1 MMNGQA
7 DVEVDYKRKYK
18 NLKRKLKFLVYEQ
31 ECFQEE
37 LRRAQR
43 KLLKVS
49 RDKSFLLDRLLQYER
64 IDEDSSD
71 SEATVSSDNSE
82 GEGPRERERERDR
95 EGAKKRRTSPG
106 ACLPSS
112 SSPHLSLLSRP
123 GVNPLHSSGSG
134 PYLNTMPFPPE
145 YLAPPAERMKKERKT
160 KTPKNK
166 REPTGKT
173 EEEDNIKVAAPS
185 LLRGDGDPSHHV
197 SPTDSPLQR
206 WDSTVTTLVQSSIS
220 PQCSTLGGD
229 LYILTGQ
236 GGLGAAEDG
245 DEECQRKPLW
255 SAVCCAVPEGKGS
268 FSVGLIT
275 ETEEGGRQVS
285 MKELEEM
292 LGVAEMFPEGCGG
305 ADAETVGVVV
315 GFHSE
320 GIPENIE
327 GMDAEAS
334 GEGSG
339 YTDLD
344 SDKAGQDAE
353 GEASRH
359 DAEGETSQ
367 DSEGEDSHQDIEGE
381 TSRDHET
388 VDEQETDTNSTSTLV
403 YILSTALS
411 ILKAPLCPVFS
422 TATQLPG
429 QVTYVLQ
436 EDLGVLSALPGDTFS
451 LLHLLTSDLLSWIG
465 SAGELLLG
473 VGETGF
479 HSTYYCTSSMLGA
492 LWSHCHTGVT
502 GVGTL
507 AGDTVGVFGDALDNA
522 WKWRTKPGTE
532 MATLYVSPH
541 PDDFRSLLALIAA
554 EFSGAS
560 RPQTITED
568 PPVSLNARSR
578 PTLVLGAGEGDSVLS
593 GDSAV
598 AWYLADQGKKAG
610 VDAKQQS
617 QVWQWLSFAD
627 NELTPVS
634 CAVVFPLMGVV
645 GVDKKLQQSSR
656 AELLRVLKVLNQA
669 LEPRTFLV
677 GESITL
683 ADMAV
688 ATAVLL
694 PFKYALE
701 PSDRNALTNVT
712 RWFTTCINQ
721 PQFLKVLGKVTLCE
735 KMGPVTLKTDAPTDP
750 KAANVCPAA
759 DSAGAAANGP
769 PKTEAQ
775 LKKEAKKREKM
786 EKFQQKKE
794 TEAKKKTQP
803 ATEKKAKPEKKELGV
818 ITYNVPTPPGEKK
831 DVVSPLPDAYSPLYV
846 EAAWYSWWEKQGFF
860 KPEYG
865 RKSISEQNPR
875 GVFMMC
881 IPPPNVT
888 GSLHLGHALTNA
900 IQDSLTRW
908 HRMRGETTLWNP
920 GCDHAGIATQVV
932 VEKKL
937 MRERGMSRH
946 DLGRENFIQEVW
958 KWKNEKGDRIYHQLK
973 KLGSTLDWDR
983 ACFTMDEKLSYGVQE
998 AFIRMHEEGVIYR
1011 SKRLVNWSCTLNSA
1025 ISDIEVDKKEL
1036 TGRTLLPVPGYKEK
1050 VEFGVLVSFAYK
1062 VEGSD
1067 EEVIVATTRIE
1078 TMLGDTAV
1086 AVHPTD
1092 PRYQHLKGKTVLH
1105 PFCDRK
1111 MPIVFDDFVDMSFGT
1126 GAVKITP
1133 AHDHNDYEVGER
1145 HNLPF
1150 INILDENGLL
1160 INVPPPYL
1168 GMKRFEARKAVLQDL
1183 KDRGQFK
1190 ETKDNPMV
1198 VPVCSRSKDIVEPL
1212 LKPQWYV
1219 NCSDMGKQ
1227 AADATREGRL
1237 KIIPDHHLK
1246 TWYNWLDNIRD
1257 WCISRQLWWGH
1268 RIPAYFITVN
1278 DPSVKPGEDMDG
1290 HYWVSGRSEEEAR
1303 QKAAKRF
1310 CVSVDKITL
1319 RQDEDVLDT
1328 WFSSGIF
1335 PFSIFGWPNETQD
1348 LNMFYPGTLLETG
1361 HDILFFWVARMVM
1374 MGLKLTGKLPF
1385 KEVYLHAVVRDAHG
1399 RKMSKSLGNVIDPLD
1414 VITGITLEGLHA
1426 QLTDSNLDPLE
1437 AEKAKQGQKSDYPN
1451 GIPECGTDALRFA
1464 LCAYTSQ
1471 GRDINLDVNRILG
1484 YRHFCNKLWNA
1495 VKFSMKSLGDNF
1507 VPSEKAQLCSEEC
1520 VSDRWILSRLSAA
1533 VGLCD
1538 AGFKAYD
1545 FPAITTAIYNF
1556 WLYELCDIYLESLKP
1571 VFSKAEEDGA
1581 SQRQALVS
1589 RQSLYTCLEVGLR
1602 LLSPLM
1608 PFVTEELYQRL
1619 PRRRPLSDPP
1629 SISVTSYPNTEEFCW
1644 QSDEVDRDMEFV
1656 MSVVKTIRSLRSD
1669 YNLNK
1674 TRADCYLQCID
1685 PATVSLVQKYCLQ
1698 IQTLSY
1704 SQAIITLPTNKPV
1717 PEGCAV
1723 AIASDR
1729 CTVNLMLKGLIDVE
1743 KEVAKLMTKRG
1754 DLEKQMEKLRERMVK
1769 NDYKEKLRQSQ
1780 TELDKVKEAV
1790 ENFKKMMQLSA

>member
-1 MMNGQA
+1 
-7 DVEVDYKRKYK
+7 
-18 NLKRKLKFLVYEQ
+18 
-31 ECFQEE
+31 
-37 LRRAQR
+37 
-43 KLLKVS
+43 
-49 RDKSFLLDRLLQYER
+49 
-64 IDEDSSD
+64 
-71 SEATVSSDNSE
+71 
-82 GEGPRERERERDR
+82 
-95 EGAKKRRTSPG
+95 
-106 ACLPSS
+106 
-112 SSPHLSLLSRP
+112 
-123 GVNPLHSSGSG
+123 
-134 PYLNTMPFPPE
+134 
-145 YLAPPAERMKKERKT
+145 
-160 KTPKNK
+160 
-166 REPTGKT
+166 
-173 EEEDNIKVAAPS
+173 
-185 LLRGDGDPSHHV
+185 
-197 SPTDSPLQR
+197 
-206 WDSTVTTLVQSSIS
+206 
-220 PQCSTLGGD
+220 
-229 LYILTGQ
+229 
-236 GGLGAAEDG
+236 
-245 DEECQRKPLW
+245 
-255 SAVCCAVPEGKGS
+255 
-268 FSVGLIT
+268 
-275 ETEEGGRQVS
+275 
-285 MKELEEM
+285 
-292 LGVAEMFPEGCGG
+292 
-305 ADAETVGVVV
+305 
-315 GFHSE
+315 
-320 GIPENIE
+320 
-327 GMDAEAS
+327 
-334 GEGSG
+334 
-339 YTDLD
+339 
-344 SDKAGQDAE
+344 
-353 GEASRH
+353 
-359 DAEGETSQ
+359 
-367 DSEGEDSHQDIEGE
+367 
-381 TSRDHET
+381 
-388 VDEQETDTNSTSTLV
+388 
-403 YILSTALS
+403 
-411 ILKAPLCPVFS
+411 
-422 TATQLPG
+422 
-429 QVTYVLQ
+429 
-436 EDLGVLSALPGDTFS
+436 
-451 LLHLLTSDLLSWIG
+451 
-465 SAGELLLG
+465 
-473 VGETGF
+473 
-479 HSTYYCTSSMLGA
+479 
-492 LWSHCHTGVT
+492 
-502 GVGTL
+502 
-507 AGDTVGVFGDALDNA
+507 
-522 WKWRTKPGTE
+522 

-554 EFSGAS
+554 EFGLSS
-560 RPQTITED
+560 RPNIVTED
-568 PPVSLNARSR
+568 PPASLNARSR
-578 PTLVLGAGEGDSVLS
+578 PALVLGTGEDCSVLS
-593 GDSAV
+593 GTSAV
-598 AWYLADQGKKAG
+598 SWYLAYQGKRTG
-610 VDAKQQS
+610 IDVKQQS

-627 NELTPVS
+627 NELIPVS
-634 CAVVFPLMGVV
+634 CAVVFPLMG
-645 GVDKKLQQSSR
+645 SSH
-656 AELLRVLKVLNQA
+656 AELMRVLKVLDQA

-701 PSDRNALTNVT
+701 PSDRETLTNVT

-721 PQFLKVLGKVTLCE
+721 PQFMKVLGQITLCE
-735 KMGPVTLKTDAPTDP
+735 KMVPVTLKT
-750 KAANVCPAA
+750 NVAENTSAAA
-759 DSAGAAANGP
+759 DSNGSTANDCHLCSVLLFS
-769 PKTEAQ
+769 K
-775 LKKEAKKREKM
+775 
-786 EKFQQKKE
+786 
-794 TEAKKKTQP
+794 
-803 ATEKKAKPEKKELGV
+803 KKAKPEKKELGV
-818 ITYNVPTPPGEKK
+818 ITYSVPTPAGDKK
-831 DVVSPLPDAYSPLYV
+831 DVVSPLPDSYSPQYV

-865 RKSISEQNPR
+865 RKSISEPNPR
-875 GVFMMC
+875 GIFMMC

-900 IQDSLTRW
+900 IQDCLTRW
-908 HRMRGETTLWNP
+908 HRMRGETSLWNP

-946 DLGRENFIQEVW
+946 ELGRENFIQEVW

-973 KLGSTLDWDR
+973 KLGSSLDWDR
-983 ACFTMDEKLSYGVQE
+983 ACFTMDSKLSYAVQE
-998 AFIRMHEEGVIYR
+998 AFIRMHDEGVIYR

-1062 VEGSD
+1062 VDGSD

-1086 AVHPTD
+1086 AVHPAD
-1092 PRYQHLKGKTVLH
+1092 PRYQHLKGKMVLH

-1111 MPIVFDDFVDMSFGT
+1111 MPIVFDDFVDMNFGT

-1145 HNLPF
+1145 HNLTF

-1160 INVPPPYL
+1160 INVPPPFL
-1168 GMKRFEARKAVLQDL
+1168 GMKRFEARKAVLQSL
-1183 KDRGQFK
+1183 KDRGLFK
-1190 ETKDNPMV
+1190 EIKDNPMV

-1219 NCSDMGKQ
+1219 NCTDMGKQ
-1227 AADATREGRL
+1227 AADAVRDGSL

-1246 TWYNWLDNIRD
+1246 TWFNWMDNIRD

-1268 RIPAYFITVN
+1268 RIPAYFVTVS

-1303 QKAAKRF
+1303 EKAAKRF
-1310 CVSVDKITL
+1310 NVSVDKITL

-1335 PFSIFGWPNETQD
+1335 PFSIFGWPNED
-1348 LNMFYPGTLLETG
+1348 LNVFYPGTLLETG

-1414 VITGITLEGLHA
+1414 VITGISLEGLHA

-1437 AEKAKQGQKSDYPN
+1437 VEKAKQGQKSDYPN

-1495 VKFSMKSLGDNF
+1495 VKFAMKTLGDNF
-1507 VPSEKAQLCSEEC
+1507 VPLEKLSGEES

-1545 FPAITTAIYNF
+1545 FPGITTAIYNF
-1556 WLYELCDIYLESLKP
+1556 WLYELCDVYLESVKP
-1571 VFSKAEEDGA
+1571 VFSKAEEDST
-1581 SQRQALVS
+1581 SQRQALVC
-1589 RQSLYTCLEVGLR
+1589 RQTLYTCLEVGLR

-1619 PRRRPLSDPP
+1619 PRRQPQRDPP
-1629 SISVTSYPNTEEFCW
+1629 SICVTSYPDTEEVRLKTERRGRFI
-1644 QSDEVDRDMEFV
+1644 MT
-1656 MSVVKTIRSLRSD
+1656 VVKTIRSLRAD
-1669 YNLNK
+1669 YNLTK

-1685 PATVSLVQKYCLQ
+1685 SATASLVQKYSLQ

-1704 SQAIITLPTNKPV
+1704 SQAIIPLTANQPV

-1743 KEVAKLMTKRG
+1743 KEVAKLMTKKG
-1754 DLEKQMEKLRERMVK
+1754 DLEKQMEKLRENMAK
-1769 NDYKEKLRQSQ
+1769 SDYKEKVPVKVQEQDAEKLRQSQ
-1780 TELDKVKEAV
+1780 TELEKVKEAMD
-1790 ENFKKMMQLSA
+1790 NFRKMM

>member
-1 MMNGQA
+1 
-7 DVEVDYKRKYK
+7 
-18 NLKRKLKFLVYEQ
+18 
-31 ECFQEE
+31 
-37 LRRAQR
+37 
-43 KLLKVS
+43 
-49 RDKSFLLDRLLQYER
+49 
-64 IDEDSSD
+64 
-71 SEATVSSDNSE
+71 
-82 GEGPRERERERDR
+82 
-95 EGAKKRRTSPG
+95 
-106 ACLPSS
+106 
-112 SSPHLSLLSRP
+112 
-123 GVNPLHSSGSG
+123 
-134 PYLNTMPFPPE
+134 
-145 YLAPPAERMKKERKT
+145 
-160 KTPKNK
+160 
-166 REPTGKT
+166 
-173 EEEDNIKVAAPS
+173 
-185 LLRGDGDPSHHV
+185 
-197 SPTDSPLQR
+197 
-206 WDSTVTTLVQSSIS
+206 
-220 PQCSTLGGD
+220 
-229 LYILTGQ
+229 
-236 GGLGAAEDG
+236 
-245 DEECQRKPLW
+245 
-255 SAVCCAVPEGKGS
+255 
-268 FSVGLIT
+268 
-275 ETEEGGRQVS
+275 
-285 MKELEEM
+285 
-292 LGVAEMFPEGCGG
+292 
-305 ADAETVGVVV
+305 
-315 GFHSE
+315 
-320 GIPENIE
+320 
-327 GMDAEAS
+327 
-334 GEGSG
+334 
-339 YTDLD
+339 
-344 SDKAGQDAE
+344 
-353 GEASRH
+353 
-359 DAEGETSQ
+359 
-367 DSEGEDSHQDIEGE
+367 
-381 TSRDHET
+381 
-388 VDEQETDTNSTSTLV
+388 
-403 YILSTALS
+403 
-411 ILKAPLCPVFS
+411 
-422 TATQLPG
+422 
-429 QVTYVLQ
+429 
-436 EDLGVLSALPGDTFS
+436 
-451 LLHLLTSDLLSWIG
+451 
-465 SAGELLLG
+465 
-473 VGETGF
+473 
-479 HSTYYCTSSMLGA
+479 
-492 LWSHCHTGVT
+492 
-502 GVGTL
+502 
-507 AGDTVGVFGDALDNA
+507 
-522 WKWRTKPGTE
+522 

-541 PDDFRSLLALIAA
+541 PDDFRSLLALLAA
-554 EFSGAS
+554 EFCPTSCP
-560 RPQTITED
+560 RTITED
-568 PPVSLNARSR
+568 PPASLNARSR
-578 PTLVLGAGEGDSVLS
+578 PALVMGAGEGDAVLS
-593 GDSAV
+593 GASAV
-598 AWYLADQGKKAG
+598 AWYLASLGKRAG
-610 VDAKQQS
+610 VDTKQQS
-617 QVWQWLSFAD
+617 EVWQWLSFAD

-634 CAVVFPLMGVV
+634 CAVVFPLMGMMAM
-645 GVDKKLQQSSR
+645 DKKLQQSSR

-677 GESITL
+677 GESLTL

-701 PSDRNALTNVT
+701 PPDRKVLPSVT

-721 PQFLKVLGKVTLCE
+721 PQFLKVFGKITLCE
-735 KMGPVTLKTDAPTDP
+735 KMVPVTPKTNAATDAKT
-750 KAANVCPAA
+750 ANASPAA
-759 DSAGAAANGP
+759 DSADATANGP

-775 LKKEAKKREKM
+775 LKKEAKKREKL
-786 EKFQQKKE
+786 EKFQQKKDM
-794 TEAKKKTQP
+794 EAKKKIQP
-803 ATEKKAKPEKKELGV
+803 PTEKKAKPEKKELGV
-818 ITYNVPTPPGEKK
+818 ITYNVPTPSGEKK
-831 DVVSPLPDAYSPLYV
+831 DVVSPLPDAYSPQYV
-846 EAAWYSWWEKQGFF
+846 EAAWYPWWEKQGFF

-946 DLGRENFIQEVW
+946 DLGRENFIEEVW

-973 KLGSTLDWDR
+973 KLGSSLDWDR
-983 ACFTMDEKLSYGVQE
+983 ACFTMDSKLSYAVQE
-998 AFIRMHEEGVIYR
+998 AFIRMHEENVIYR
-1011 SKRLVNWSCTLNSA
+1011 SKRLVNWSCSLNSA

-1062 VEGSD
+1062 VDGSD

-1092 PRYQHLKGKTVLH
+1092 PRYQHLKGKMVLH

-1145 HNLPF
+1145 HNLAF

-1160 INVPPPYL
+1160 INVPPPFL
-1168 GMKRFEARKAVLQDL
+1168 GMKRFEARKSVLQAL

-1190 ETKDNPMV
+1190 EIKDNPMV

-1219 NCSDMGKQ
+1219 NCKDMGKE
-1227 AADATREGRL
+1227 AADAVREGRL

-1246 TWYNWLDNIRD
+1246 TWFNWMDNIRD

-1268 RIPAYFITVN
+1268 RIPAYFVTVN

-1303 QKAAKRF
+1303 DKAAKRF
-1310 CVSVDKITL
+1310 NVSADKITL

-1335 PFSIFGWPNETQD
+1335 PFSIFGWPNENQD
-1348 LNMFYPGTLLETG
+1348 LNVFYPGTLLETG

-1414 VITGITLEGLHA
+1414 VITGISLEGLHA

-1437 AEKAKQGQKSDYPN
+1437 VEKAKQGQKSDYPS

-1495 VKFSMKSLGDNF
+1495 VKFAMKSLGDNF
-1507 VPSEKAQLCSEEC
+1507 VPSEKAQLCGEES

-1538 AGFKAYD
+1538 ASFKAYD
-1545 FPAITTAIYNF
+1545 FPGITTTIYNF
-1556 WLYELCDIYLESLKP
+1556 WLYELCDVYLESLKP
-1571 VFSKAEEDGA
+1571 VFSKAEEDDA

-1602 LLSPLM
+1602 LLAPLM

-1619 PRRRPLSDPP
+1619 PRRLPQSDPP
-1629 SISVTSYPNTEEFCW
+1629 SISVTSYPDTEEFCW
-1644 QSDEVDRDMEFV
+1644 QSEEIDRDMEFV
-1656 MSVVKTIRSLRSD
+1656 MTVVKTIRSLRAD

-1674 TRADCYLQCID
+1674 TRADCYLECID
-1685 PATVSLVQKYCLQ
+1685 SATASLVQKFSLQ
-1698 IQTLSY
+1698 IQTLSH
-1704 SQAIITLPTNKPV
+1704 SQAIIPLTANQPV

-1729 CTVNLMLKGLIDVE
+1729 CTVNLMLKGLIDLE
-1743 KEVAKLMTKRG
+1743 KEVAKLMTKKG
-1754 DLEKQMEKLRERMVK
+1754 DLEKQMAKLREKMAK
-1769 NDYKEKLRQSQ
+1769 SDYKEKVPAKVQEQDAEKLRQSQ
-1780 TELDKVKEAV
+1780 TELEKVTDATD
-1790 ENFKKMMQLSA
+1790 NFRKMMQPSP

>member
-1 MMNGQA
+1 
-7 DVEVDYKRKYK
+7 
-18 NLKRKLKFLVYEQ
+18 
-31 ECFQEE
+31 
-37 LRRAQR
+37 
-43 KLLKVS
+43 
-49 RDKSFLLDRLLQYER
+49 
-64 IDEDSSD
+64 
-71 SEATVSSDNSE
+71 
-82 GEGPRERERERDR
+82 
-95 EGAKKRRTSPG
+95 
-106 ACLPSS
+106 
-112 SSPHLSLLSRP
+112 
-123 GVNPLHSSGSG
+123 
-134 PYLNTMPFPPE
+134 
-145 YLAPPAERMKKERKT
+145 
-160 KTPKNK
+160 
-166 REPTGKT
+166 
-173 EEEDNIKVAAPS
+173 
-185 LLRGDGDPSHHV
+185 
-197 SPTDSPLQR
+197 
-206 WDSTVTTLVQSSIS
+206 
-220 PQCSTLGGD
+220 
-229 LYILTGQ
+229 
-236 GGLGAAEDG
+236 
-245 DEECQRKPLW
+245 
-255 SAVCCAVPEGKGS
+255 
-268 FSVGLIT
+268 
-275 ETEEGGRQVS
+275 
-285 MKELEEM
+285 
-292 LGVAEMFPEGCGG
+292 
-305 ADAETVGVVV
+305 
-315 GFHSE
+315 
-320 GIPENIE
+320 
-327 GMDAEAS
+327 
-334 GEGSG
+334 
-339 YTDLD
+339 
-344 SDKAGQDAE
+344 
-353 GEASRH
+353 
-359 DAEGETSQ
+359 
-367 DSEGEDSHQDIEGE
+367 
-381 TSRDHET
+381 
-388 VDEQETDTNSTSTLV
+388 
-403 YILSTALS
+403 
-411 ILKAPLCPVFS
+411 
-422 TATQLPG
+422 
-429 QVTYVLQ
+429 
-436 EDLGVLSALPGDTFS
+436 
-451 LLHLLTSDLLSWIG
+451 
-465 SAGELLLG
+465 
-473 VGETGF
+473 
-479 HSTYYCTSSMLGA
+479 
-492 LWSHCHTGVT
+492 
-502 GVGTL
+502 
-507 AGDTVGVFGDALDNA
+507 
-522 WKWRTKPGTE
+522 

-541 PDDFRSLLALIAA
+541 PDDFRSVLALIAA
-554 EFSGAS
+554 EFGLSS
-560 RPQTITED
+560 RPKIVTED
-568 PPVSLNARSR
+568 PPASLNARSR
-578 PTLVLGAGEGDSVLS
+578 PTLVLGTGEGCSVLS
-593 GDSAV
+593 GTSAV
-598 AWYLADQGKKAG
+598 SWYLAFQGKRAG
-610 VDAKQQS
+610 IDLKQQS

-627 NELTPVS
+627 NELIPVS
-634 CAVVFPLMGVV
+634 CAVVFPLMG
-645 GVDKKLQQSSR
+645 SSH
-656 AELLRVLKVLNQA
+656 AELMRVLKVLDQA

-701 PSDRNALTNVT
+701 PSNREALTNVT

-721 PQFLKVLGKVTLCE
+721 PQFMKVLGIMHIL
-735 KMGPVTLKTDAPTDP
+735 MFL
-750 KAANVCPAA
+750 PA
-759 DSAGAAANGP
+759 GP

-775 LKKEAKKREKM
+775 LRKEAKKKEKM

-794 TEAKKKTQP
+794 MEAKKKTQP
-803 ATEKKAKPEKKELGV
+803 VKEVSILNF
-818 ITYNVPTPPGEKK
+818 Y
-831 DVVSPLPDAYSPLYV
+831 VVSPLPDSYSPQYV

-865 RKSISEQNPR
+865 RKSISEPNPR
-875 GVFMMC
+875 GIFMMC

-908 HRMRGETTLWNP
+908 HRMRGETSLWNP

-946 DLGRENFIQEVW
+946 ELGRENFIQEVW

-973 KLGSTLDWDR
+973 KLGSSLDWDR
-983 ACFTMDEKLSYGVQE
+983 ACFTMDPKLSYAVQE
-998 AFIRMHEEGVIYR
+998 AFIRMHDEGVIYR

-1036 TGRTLLPVPGYKEK
+1036 TGRTLLPVPGYKDK

-1062 VEGSD
+1062 VDGSD

-1086 AVHPTD
+1086 AVHPAD

-1111 MPIVFDDFVDMSFGT
+1111 MPVVFDDFVDMNFGT

-1145 HNLPF
+1145 HNLTF

-1160 INVPPPYL
+1160 VNVPPPFL
-1168 GMKRFEARKAVLQDL
+1168 GMKRFEARKSVLQAL
-1183 KDRGQFK
+1183 KDRGLFK
-1190 ETKDNPMV
+1190 EIKDNPMV

-1219 NCSDMGKQ
+1219 NCTDMGKQ
-1227 AADATREGRL
+1227 AADAVRDGSL

-1246 TWYNWLDNIRD
+1246 TWFNWMDNIRWD

-1268 RIPAYFITVN
+1268 RIPAYFVTVS

-1303 QKAAKRF
+1303 EKAAERF
-1310 CVSVDKITL
+1310 NVSVDKITL

-1335 PFSIFGWPNETQD
+1335 PFSIFGWPNED
-1348 LNMFYPGTLLETG
+1348 LNVFYPGTLLETG

-1414 VITGITLEGLHA
+1414 VITGISLEGLHA
-1426 QLTDSNLDPLE
+1426 QLMDGNLDPLE

-1495 VKFSMKSLGDNF
+1495 VKFAMKTLGDNF
-1507 VPSEKAQLCSEEC
+1507 VPSEKAQLSGEES

-1545 FPAITTAIYNF
+1545 FPGITTAVYNF
-1556 WLYELCDIYLESLKP
+1556 WLYELCDVYLE
-1571 VFSKAEEDGA
+1571 DGT
-1581 SQRQALVS
+1581 SQRQALVC
-1589 RQSLYTCLEVGLR
+1589 RQTLYTCLEVGLR

-1619 PRRRPLSDPP
+1619 PRRQPQRDPP
-1629 SISVTSYPNTEEFCW
+1629 SICVTSYPDTEEFCW
-1644 QSDEVDRDMEFV
+1644 HSEEVDRDMEFI
-1656 MSVVKTIRSLRSD
+1656 MSVVKTIRSLRAD
-1669 YNLNK
+1669 YNLTK

-1685 PATVSLVQKYCLQ
+1685 SATASLVQKYSLQ

-1704 SQAIITLPTNKPV
+1704 SQAVIPLIANQPV

-1743 KEVAKLMTKRG
+1743 KEVAKLMTKKG
-1754 DLEKQMEKLRERMVK
+1754 DLEKQMEKLRENMAK
-1769 NDYKEKLRQSQ
+1769 SDYKEKVPVKVQEQDAEKVGGDKLTEWFLR
-1780 TELDKVKEAV
+1780 L
-1790 ENFKKMMQLSA
+1790 